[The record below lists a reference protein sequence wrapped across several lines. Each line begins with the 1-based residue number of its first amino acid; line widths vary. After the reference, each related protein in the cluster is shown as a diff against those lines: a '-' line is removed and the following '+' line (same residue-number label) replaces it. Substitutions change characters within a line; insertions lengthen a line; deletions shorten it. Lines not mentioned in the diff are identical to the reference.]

1 MASAKTQLKPISQ
14 KQGEEVK
21 MGLRHGWIQRLPQ
34 GQKASVSFCFHF
46 RTLLT
51 PVSPSFSTLLCHG
64 TLPNP
69 LPRNHTYSQSG
80 FLICRT
86 HLYPAVSWGQLL
98 HCSKLKFPFRD
109 IRIITAFRSGSMSCL
124 PTA

>member
-21 MGLRHGWIQRLPQ
+21 MGLRHGWIQRLN
-34 GQKASVSFCFHF
+34 KV
-46 RTLLT
+46 RR
-51 PVSPSFSTLLCHG
+51 PVSHFVSILGHCLLLYHLHFQHCLCHG

-86 HLYPAVSWGQLL
+86 PLYPAVSWGLL
-98 HCSKLKFPFRD
+98 LYCSKLKFPFRD

-124 PTA
+124 STA